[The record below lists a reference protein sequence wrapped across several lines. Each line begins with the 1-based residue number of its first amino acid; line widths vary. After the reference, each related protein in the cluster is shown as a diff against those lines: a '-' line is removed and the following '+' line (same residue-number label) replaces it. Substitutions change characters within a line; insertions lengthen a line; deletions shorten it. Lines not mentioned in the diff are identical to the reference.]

1 MPEQDADTSATL
13 PRHPRKNP
21 GWLDAPRSFAW
32 HVGTL
37 ALGLVLPA
45 LILIG
50 LLLWQFT
57 ISERSRIESDA
68 RSMARTLAMLVGQRI
83 TDTTTTLQ
91 ALATSP
97 SLREGDI
104 GRFYDQVEQLRRQ
117 QNQHFSLRNRD
128 GITLLTTRLP
138 FGQQLGRNPPEIIAA
153 DAEALARR
161 APVVSAIFTGPVTR
175 TFNLQIVAPV
185 LSPEGAGLVVG
196 ASMDLDL
203 YRQVL
208 ERFDLPAE
216 WAATI
221 VDAAGKFIARRPLPA
236 PDIIARPTSEVFRR
250 NATGASGMYYGATS
264 LGVVSLV
271 AFDSVPEAGWR
282 VAVSVPSAIINRSLL
297 NSLLLFGVAGS
308 MLGGLGFWLALV
320 MRRRMGRSV
329 DGLVAVASSIG
340 RDRLMAELPGTVSD
354 IDGVIGALRKASQEI
369 MDSERRLRRVL
380 DNLFAFVGLLDLHGT
395 VLEAN
400 QAPLAAAGLVRGDVV
415 GKPFW
420 ECYWWNYDEGVQER
434 IRIACEGAAEGR
446 IDRFDIDVRVGEGRF
461 ITIDFQIAPLRDEND
476 RIVALQPSGVDIT
489 ERVKAQEWL
498 ALSQTRLQLG
508 VEVAGLGLGM
518 IDYRTDSVTLD
529 ARAATLFELPA
540 GGPLPR
546 SAVHGRFH
554 PDENP
559 GIMAAM
565 TRLLADA
572 EGNGFLSLEHRLL
585 LPGGGVRW
593 LSARIQIFFE
603 DAGETRKATS
613 GMLALQDITARKEA
627 EAHRVL
633 LVNELNHRVKNTL
646 ATVHSLAAQSF
657 RDADPAIRPQLAAFD
672 ERLHALARTHE
683 ILTRSHWER
692 ADLGEVARYT
702 LSPYRA
708 HKGPDRIIFEGPQV
722 MLSPQQALAISMALH
737 ELATNAVK
745 YGALCVPEGH
755 VTLCWTADEMLTI
768 IWREHGGPPVEAPRR
783 KGFGT
788 RLLARALQS
797 EPEGQTEISFRPDGL
812 HYRMSFR
819 ITEMWR
825 GEAGAEAEAA
835 TDDGAGP

>member
-1 MPEQDADTSATL
+1 MPEQDADASARL
-13 PRHPRKNP
+13 PRSPRTTL

-32 HVGTL
+32 HVGAL
-37 ALGLVLPA
+37 ALGLILPA
-45 LILIG
+45 LVLIG

-83 TDTTTTLQ
+83 NDTTTTLQ

-104 GRFYDQVEQLRRQ
+104 GRFYDQVEQLRQQ
-117 QNQHFSLRNRD
+117 QNQHFSLRNAD

-138 FGQQLGRNPPEIIAA
+138 FGQQVGRNPPEIIAA
-153 DAEALARR
+153 DAEARARR

-175 TFNLQIVAPV
+175 AFNLQIVAPV
-185 LSPEGAGLVVG
+185 LSPEGSGLVVG
-196 ASMDLDL
+196 ASMDLEL
-203 YRQVL
+203 YQQVL

-221 VDAAGKFIARRPLPA
+221 ADASGKFIARRPLPA
-236 PDIIARPTSEVFRR
+236 PDIIGRPTSEVFRR
-250 NATGASGMYYGATS
+250 NATGAAGMYYGATS
-264 LGVVSLV
+264 SGVVSLV
-271 AFDSVPEAGWR
+271 AYDSVPEAGWR
-282 VAVSVPSAIINRSLL
+282 VAVSVPSAVINRGLM

-329 DGLVAVASSIG
+329 DGLVAVASGIG
-340 RDRLMAELPGTVSD
+340 GGRQMAGAPGTVSD
-354 IDGVIGALRKASQEI
+354 IDGVVDVLRKASQEI

-380 DNLFAFVGLLDLHGT
+380 DNLFAFVGLLDLHGA
-395 VLEAN
+395 VVEAN
-400 QAPLAAAGLVRGDVV
+400 QAPLAAAGLVRADVV

-420 ECYWWNYDEGVQER
+420 ECYWWSYDAGVQDR
-434 IRIACEGAAEGR
+434 IRTACEGAAEGR
-446 IDRFDIDVRVGEGRF
+446 MDRFDIDVRVGEARF

-476 RIVALQPSGVDIT
+476 DIVALQPSGVDIT

-498 ALSQTRLQLG
+498 ALSQARLQLG

-518 IDYRTDSVTLD
+518 IDYRRDCVTLD
-529 ARAATLFELPA
+529 ARSAVLFELPA
-540 GGPLPR
+540 GEPLPR
-546 SAVHGRFH
+546 ASVHGRFH
-554 PDENP
+554 PDEAQ

-565 TRLLADA
+565 GRLLADA
-572 EGNGFLSLEHRLL
+572 RGNGFLSLEHRLL
-585 LPGGGVRW
+585 LPGGKVRW
-593 LSARIQIFFE
+593 LSARIQIVFE
-603 DAGETRKATS
+603 GEGDAREASS

-646 ATVHSLAAQSF
+646 ATVHSIAAQSF
-657 RDADPAIRPQLAAFD
+657 RDADPAIRPQLAAFE
-672 ERLHALARTHE
+672 ERLHALARIHE
-683 ILTRSHWER
+683 ILTRSHWEG

-708 HKGPDRIIFEGPQV
+708 HQGPDRIIFEGPQV
-722 MLSPQQALAISMALH
+722 LLSPQQALAISMALH

-745 YGALCVPEGH
+745 YGALSVPDGR
-755 VTLCWTADEMLTI
+755 VTLRWMAAEKLTI
-768 IWREHGGPPVEAPRR
+768 IWQEHGGPPVKAPRR

-812 HYRMSFR
+812 HYSMSFR
-819 ITEMWR
+819 ITEASR
-825 GEAGAEAEAA
+825 GEAHAMDSRNEKGR
-835 TDDGAGP
+835 P